1 MGCDVGYPRLQRLHL
16 DVSRFRTAQRE
27 HRAEEVNIN
36 RGTEESTLRY
46 GYLRA
51 RNDPHGHELVEEF
64 GRTALDSRDHSL
76 LADSN

>member
-16 DVSRFRTAQRE
+16 DVSRLRTTQRE

>member
-16 DVSRFRTAQRE
+16 DVSRLRTAQGE

-36 RGTEESTLRY
+36 RGTKEATLRY

-51 RNDPHGHELVEEF
+51 SNDPHRHELMEEF

-76 LADSN
+76 LAYSN